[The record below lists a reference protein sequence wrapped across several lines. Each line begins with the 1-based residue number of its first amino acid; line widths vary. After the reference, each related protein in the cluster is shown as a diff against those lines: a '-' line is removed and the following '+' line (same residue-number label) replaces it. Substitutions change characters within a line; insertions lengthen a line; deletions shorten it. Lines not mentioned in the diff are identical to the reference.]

1 MVASKRVMHK
11 PKKAKNDELERMAA
25 AARKISIA
33 WKHAKLRKPLLQVR
47 RSHAVGIVWRCAS
60 MGFCVADG
68 ACGAQ
73 CIALAKKRRADVFEK
88 RTATLLAVYKEDA
101 AERQRRIVA
110 MKMKTDD
117 LNGVRSLAE
126 HVARSPSATPAREG
140 VAQGCASTWR
150 ALCRLCSR
158 RHESSAAR

>member
-73 CIALAKKRRADVFEK
+73 CIEK
-88 RTATLLAVYKEDA
+88 RYVACTALQRARRLSPA
-101 AERQRRIVA
+101 A
-110 MKMKTDD
+110 
-117 LNGVRSLAE
+117 S
-126 HVARSPSATPAREG
+126 
-140 VAQGCASTWR
+140 W
-150 ALCRLCSR
+150 
-158 RHESSAAR
+158 

>member
-73 CIALAKKRRADVFEK
+73 CIALAKKRRADVK
-88 RTATLLAVYKEDA
+88 KDT
-101 AERQRRIVA
+101 
-110 MKMKTDD
+110 
-117 LNGVRSLAE
+117 
-126 HVARSPSATPAREG
+126 
-140 VAQGCASTWR
+140 
-150 ALCRLCSR
+150 
-158 RHESSAAR
+158 

>member
-1 MVASKRVMHK
+1 MAALCRMVASKRVMHK

-25 AARKISIA
+25 AARNISIA

-117 LNGVRSLAE
+117 LKGVRS
-126 HVARSPSATPAREG
+126 
-140 VAQGCASTWR
+140 
-150 ALCRLCSR
+150 
-158 RHESSAAR
+158 

>member
-1 MVASKRVMHK
+1 MVASKHVMHK
-11 PKKAKNDELERMAA
+11 PKKAKSDELERMAA
-25 AARKISIA
+25 AARKICNV

-47 RSHAVGIVWRCAS
+47 RSTANSIARLCAS
-60 MGFCVADG
+60 LAFRCADG

-110 MKMKTDD
+110 MKMKTDELD
-117 LNGVRSLAE
+117 GVRSLAE
-126 HVARSPSATPAREG
+126 HVARSPSATPAREC

>member
-110 MKMKTDD
+110 MKMKTDE
-117 LNGVRSLAE
+117 LVGVR
-126 HVARSPSATPAREG
+126 
-140 VAQGCASTWR
+140 
-150 ALCRLCSR
+150 
-158 RHESSAAR
+158 